1 MKDGTKYTMDSFKK
15 SMLDY
20 GYRFSMNGT
29 IFINGDDK
37 ALLVLDK
44 KLLKEFRYNS
54 RVYEANKFNVA
65 TVKEA
70 ELLSRIYHV
79 KKR

>member
-15 SMLDY
+15 LMLDY

-44 KLLKEFRYNS
+44 NCWKNLDIIAECMKQINLMLLH
-54 RVYEANKFNVA
+54 
-65 TVKEA
+65 
-70 ELLSRIYHV
+70 L
-79 KKR
+79 KKPSC

>member
-1 MKDGTKYTMDSFKK
+1 MDSFKK

-44 KLLKEFRYNS
+44 NLLKELRYNS
-54 RVYEANKFNVA
+54 RVYEANKFNVT

-79 KKR
+79 KKMIF

>member
-15 SMLDY
+15 LMLDY
-20 GYRFSMNGT
+20 GYRFSMNGI

-44 KLLKEFRYNS
+44 KLLKELRYNS
-54 RVYEANKFNVA
+54 RVYEAN
-65 TVKEA
+65 
-70 ELLSRIYHV
+70 
-79 KKR
+79 